1 MPGQRKRK
9 SRRRTGGE
17 RAAAR
22 LAPDAGRWEVLVETQ
37 DAAEFRTRI
46 RRLQASDPRIDWS
59 STRIDTFCGRLTHP
73 TTHRL
78 SVFVPAAG

>member
-1 MPGQRKRK
+1 M
-9 SRRRTGGE
+9 
-17 RAAAR
+17 
-22 LAPDAGRWEVLVETQ
+22 LVETQ